1 MPSTKSK
8 SNAAAC
14 PLSSPSPSVADVKS
28 QLQKAVDDAVAFC
41 LDDSADKPKQ
51 ATFFSF
57 EKGLAPFLMAI
68 GRLLIRLFLVHRHAK
83 LDLKPFL
90 EKGTYR
96 VAEKDAERT
105 LKTAYGD
112 VAYQRAYLAPCKK
125 GIGFHPLDM
134 MLGLTRDALSPFV
147 IQFVCALATRMSFG
161 ATRLVCKM
169 AIGWTP
175 AQETI
180 ENAVLGMGR
189 RAAPFVEQLKAP
201 ENDGDVLVIL
211 IDGKCAPT
219 ATDEELKKRRGK
231 RSKHKKGC
239 SCGCQRHR
247 GKGKRKV
254 RGSKKRRKRGDKS
267 KNGKEVT
274 VVVMFTLKRGEDG
287 KLHGPINK
295 KVWATFAGRLAGVL
309 WARSEATKRGFGPE
323 TAKTVQ
329 ILMDGA
335 KSLRRLMKKHFPNA
349 ILTLDVYHVVERLWA
364 LGRHYHKEGSNEL
377 QTFVEDLKEYV
388 YSGRVSA
395 LVKKL
400 KRMLKAEPRTGPGTK
415 GRRTGL
421 ATLIGY
427 LRPRLAMMNY
437 AALRKQ
443 DLEIGSGQVEGA
455 VRHVV
460 GQRLD
465 CGGMRWVREKAEPLL
480 HLRCIMINGDWE
492 AFANWHDNECLKQL
506 RERGAVRVLTDQG
519 VPLPRLKKK
528 LAKKAA

>member
-1 MPSTKSK
+1 MPAKSK
-8 SNAAAC
+8 SEAAAC
-14 PLSSPSPSVADVKS
+14 PLSPPSVADVKS
-28 QLQKAVDDAVAFC
+28 QLQKAVDDAVVFC
-41 LDDSADKPKQ
+41 EGDFQQNQKQ
-51 ATFFSF
+51 RTFFVF
-57 EKGLAPFLMAI
+57 EKDLIFFLMAI
-68 GRLLIRLFLVHRHAK
+68 GRLLVQLYLVYRHQK
-83 LDLKPFL
+83 LDLKPYV
-90 EKGTYR
+90 EDGKYR
-96 VAEKDAERT
+96 VANADAERT

-112 VAYQRAYLAPCKK
+112 VTYQRAYLAPRAK
-125 GIGFHPLDM
+125 GVGFHPLDM
-134 MLGLTRDALSPFV
+134 MLGLTRDALSPWV

-180 ENAVLGMGR
+180 ENSVLGMGR
-189 RAAPFVEQLKAP
+189 QAAAFVNQLKAP
-201 ENDGDVLVIL
+201 EHDGDVLIIL

-219 ATDEELKKRRGK
+219 ATDEELQKRRGQ
-231 RSKHKKGC
+231 RPKHKKGC

-247 GKGKRKV
+247 GKQKRKA

-274 VVVMFTLKRGEDG
+274 VVVMFTLQRGEDG

-309 WARSEATKRGFGPE
+309 WARSEATKRGFGPK
-323 TAKTVQ
+323 TDKTVQ

-335 KSLRRLMKKHFPNA
+335 KSLRRLMKKYFSSA
-349 ILTLDVYHVVERLWA
+349 ILTLDIYHVVERLWT
-364 LGRHYHKEGSNEL
+364 LGRHWHKEGSKEL
-377 QTFVEDLKEYV
+377 QAFVEELKEYL
-388 YSGRVSA
+388 YSGKVSA
-395 LVKKL
+395 LVKRLQRLL
-400 KRMLKAEPRTGPGTK
+400 KVEPVHGPGTK
-415 GRRTGL
+415 DRRQAL
-421 ATLIGY
+421 AKLIGY
-427 LRPRLAMMNY
+427 LRPRLTMMNY
-437 AALRKQ
+437 QELRQQ

-492 AFANWHDNECLKQL
+492 AFANWHDQECHHQL
-506 RERGAVRVLTDQG
+506 QKGGAVRVLTDQG
-519 VPLPRLKKK
+519 IALPKKK
-528 LAKKAA
+528 KGLKKAA